1 MARRISIGPGEVA
14 GYFSRLKN
22 GFVKSGQPCEHF
34 VLTEHIYGYSKPNF
48 FLSSVYR
55 LISRFNKY
63 ESNIFRR
70 VVWLV
75 EKIFRVIVLFYA
87 IVRCDVFIFSGSA
100 TFFRFYELPLLKLFR
115 KKLIFVY
122 LGSDARPPYLSGR
135 YLDDAGALK
144 DSISLRIEVFE
155 MKKAIKKVE
164 KYADF
169 IINHTATAQ
178 FFQKDFVKFHS
189 VGVPVEFGFG
199 LMQQT
204 EELKTGLSGT
214 PNSIRILHAPSRPL
228 AKGSNI
234 FKAIIGELRL
244 EGFLIDY
251 IELRGVS
258 NSDVLRELA
267 DCDFVIDELYSDV
280 PMAVLA
286 TEAARF
292 RKPVVVGSYYAK
304 EYFDDNSLET
314 YPPAL
319 FVNPKEIKPSIR
331 KMIVDKEFR
340 LALGE
345 QAYNFVKRNWESSIV
360 ARNYLRL
367 IDNDIPTEWIGN
379 PKEFNYLWG
388 WGLSR
393 DNWMKQVS
401 MYVEQQGIDALLLDH
416 NTRLSANIL
425 QELGCAAKGRA
436 PRV

>member
-1 MARRISIGPGEVA
+1 M
-14 GYFSRLKN
+14 
-22 GFVKSGQPCEHF
+22 
-34 VLTEHIYGYSKPNF
+34 LTEHIYGYGNQNF
-48 FLSSVYR
+48 FLSSIYR
-55 LISRFNKY
+55 LISKVTKF
-63 ESNIFRR
+63 ESNMYRR
-70 VVWLV
+70 LLWLV
-75 EKIFRVIVLFYA
+75 EKPLRVIVFFYA
-87 IVRCDVFIFSGSA
+87 IVRCDVFIFSGSC
-100 TFFRFYELPLLKLFR
+100 TFFRFYELPLLKLLR

-135 YLDDAGALK
+135 YLDDAGSLK
-144 DSISLRIEVFE
+144 DSNSLRIEAIA
-155 MKKAIKKVE
+155 MIKSIKKVE
-164 KYADF
+164 KYAD
-169 IINHTATAQ
+169 IIVNHTATAQ
-178 FFQKDFVKFHS
+178 FFQNDFVKFHS
-189 VGVPVEFGFG
+189 VGVPVEFGLG
-199 LMQQT
+199 LLQQT
-204 EELKTGLSGT
+204 EELKTELSGT

-234 FKAIIGELRL
+234 FKTIIGELRL

-286 TEAARF
+286 TEAARL

-304 EYFDDNSLET
+304 KYFDDNSLKT

-319 FVNPKEIKPSIR
+319 FVIPECIKQSIR

-360 ARNYLRL
+360 AKNYLRL
-367 IDNDIPTEWIGN
+367 IENDIPTEWIGN
-379 PKEFNYLWG
+379 PKDFSYLWG

-393 DNWMKQVS
+393 DKWIKQVS
-401 MYVEQQGIDALLLDH
+401 TYVEQQGIEALLLDH
-416 NTRLSANIL
+416 NKGLTANML
-425 QELGCAAKGRA
+425 QELGREAKGRT
-436 PRV
+436 